1 MVQLSGGLSLAREYA
16 HYALWSSALYV
27 PLFAYP
33 LYSRWL
39 NIFRNAELLG
49 VSSVVK
55 GSVFGFFQDLAICFQ
70 TLLIVRLALF
80 VKRALDRFRDQ
91 HSSSTRASGQYLI
104 VAMQEAERERETSLL
119 VVVVRALLL
128 FLGRVFVFSMFV
140 LAFLWASLA
149 VLADFCLLIT
159 FHPRLNRGFV
169 EMYVMFA
176 DQFMASVFNPEVL
189 TPAVVLGL
197 VSYVLSL
204 AMWTFGFVQDK
215 ITLPEFDL
223 LSCFRRHPGS
233 RSSAAASSSPSS
245 SIPSAPQAR
254 SPSEPQQ
261 RKSEQAANLS
271 PMTWVFSVLSSL
283 TFRYLFLSLTV
294 YMTALQTTIAFDGN
308 GNDIYL
314 LSNAMFSLQMENYL
328 RPPDSA
334 NTLALLLSE
343 DEHFASIHEAVGPNE
358 EFQVENSTLASFPYW
373 RKTVAFR
380 GEKHFDIVPLN
391 DTTATG
397 AFNPDILFINL
408 ESWRANYMGCIGG
421 AALKAQFNQTPTPF
435 FDEISKSGVLFRNH
449 YTPSLQTSRTLMTT
463 LYGIMP
469 FFSDGS
475 AVRDIKT
482 TKLRLRGIQNLL
494 KDLRG
499 YVTGFW
505 SAVSFTWE
513 DWAGFFGTHGFDL
526 RVDQDGVME
535 YLTKEQKAS
544 YGDDYRFSWGR
555 HDPVSFD
562 ALENFLETHKSKQGT
577 DRKPLFLDI
586 YTITSHD
593 PWVVPADFVP
603 DNITALFTKHNV
615 KYLTAMNMADRALGK
630 FIGNLRAKGLMKN
643 TILIIEGDHGYGRME
658 HNGNMDIISSHVYEE
673 ASHIPL
679 MILADDFIPAHEK
692 GTIVDDITSQ
702 TDILATIAD
711 MVRLENFMQHG
722 IGHSLLRKEEGRA
735 VVLENPFTRGTKG
748 VRVGELKYA
757 FYGSGEYEIFNITS
771 DPGEFAPIEKGKT
784 KWIKGSGD
792 SKWVKSDTRR
802 TLLDFADTIVDTS
815 TFMYKNNGFMP

>member
-1 MVQLSGGLSLAREYA
+1 MVQLSGALARAREYA
-16 HYALWSSALYV
+16 YYALWSSALYV

-39 NIFRNAELLG
+39 NIVRNAELLG
-49 VSSVVK
+49 VSSVAK

-70 TLLIVRLALF
+70 TLIIVRLALF

-91 HSSSTRASGQYLI
+91 HRARANGQYLL
-104 VAMQEAERERETSLL
+104 VAMQEAEREHEREMSLI
-119 VVVVRALLL
+119 VVVSRALLL
-128 FLGRVFVFSMFV
+128 FLGRVFVVSTLV

-189 TPAVVLGL
+189 TPSVVCGL
-197 VSYVLSL
+197 ASYVFSL
-204 AMWTFGFVQDK
+204 AWWTFGLAQDK
-215 ITLPEFDL
+215 IALPEFDPL
-223 LSCFRRHPGS
+223 FCFRRNNPAPSS
-233 RSSAAASSSPSS
+233 RSSASEPSSS
-245 SIPSAPQAR
+245 SIPSTPRAHSA
-254 SPSEPQQ
+254 SEPQQ
-261 RKSEQAANLS
+261 RKSEQTAMA
-271 PMTWVFSVLSSL
+271 WFFGALSSL
-283 TFRYLFLSLTV
+283 TFRYLFLSVTV

-343 DEHFASIHEAVGPNE
+343 DDHFASIRQAVGPNE
-358 EFQVENSTLASFPYW
+358 NFQVENSTLANFPYW
-373 RKTVAFR
+373 RKTVAFS
-380 GEKHFDIVPLN
+380 GEKRFDIVPPSN
-391 DTTATG
+391 TTAPG

-408 ESWRANYMGCIGG
+408 ESWRANYVGCIGG
-421 AALKAQFNQTPTPF
+421 APLKAQFNQTPTPF

-475 AVRDIKT
+475 AVRDIKA

-513 DWAGFFGTHGFDL
+513 DWAGFFKTHGFDL
-526 RVDQDGVME
+526 RVDQDGIME
-535 YLTKEQKAS
+535 YLTEEQKAG

-562 ALENFLETHKSKQGT
+562 ALENFLETHKAKQGA

-593 PWVVPADFVP
+593 PWAVPADFVP
-603 DNITALFTKHNV
+603 DNITALFTKHNT

-630 FIGNLRAKGLMKN
+630 FIGNLRTKGLMKN

-658 HNGNMDIISSHVYEE
+658 HNGNMDIVSSHVYEE

-679 MILADDFIPAHEK
+679 MIVADDFIPEHEK
-692 GTIVDDITSQ
+692 GTTVDDITSQ

-711 MVRLENFMQHG
+711 MVRLENFLQHG
-722 IGHSLLRKEEGRA
+722 IGHSLLRKEKERA

-771 DPGEFAPIEKGKT
+771 DPGEHAPIEKGKT
-784 KWIKGSGD
+784 AWIKSSGSSE
-792 SKWVKSDTRR
+792 SKWVKDDARR
-802 TLLDFADTIVDTS
+802 TLLEFAETIVDTS